1 MLIDKLSRRNW
12 QAEDQKEKWVSQAKI
27 KKKLLQFHSTCDS
40 EANTDL
46 LMDDNE
52 EYDTN
57 LEDQKT
63 IFKEIEFLK
72 ALLVL

>member
-1 MLIDKLSRRNW
+1 M
-12 QAEDQKEKWVSQAKI
+12 SQGGQD
-27 KKKLLQFHSTCDS
+27 KKKNKKKQLLQVDSTCDS
-40 EANTDL
+40 DANTDL
-46 LMDDNE
+46 LIDDNE

>member
-1 MLIDKLSRRNW
+1 MSQVGKDK
-12 QAEDQKEKWVSQAKI
+12 
-27 KKKLLQFHSTCDS
+27 KKKLRRVDSTCDS

-72 ALLVL
+72 ELLVL

>member
-1 MLIDKLSRRNW
+1 
-12 QAEDQKEKWVSQAKI
+12 
-27 KKKLLQFHSTCDS
+27 
-40 EANTDL
+40 
-46 LMDDNE
+46 MDDNE

-72 ALLVL
+72 AILVL

>member
-1 MLIDKLSRRNW
+1 M
-12 QAEDQKEKWVSQAKI
+12 SQVGQD
-27 KKKLLQFHSTCDS
+27 KKKLLLVDSTCDS

-57 LEDQKT
+57 LEDQK
-63 IFKEIEFLK
+63 KN
-72 ALLVL
+72 

>member
-1 MLIDKLSRRNW
+1 
-12 QAEDQKEKWVSQAKI
+12 
-27 KKKLLQFHSTCDS
+27 
-40 EANTDL
+40 
-46 LMDDNE
+46 MDYNE

-63 IFKEIEFLK
+63 IKKKIEFLR

>member
-1 MLIDKLSRRNW
+1 M
-12 QAEDQKEKWVSQAKI
+12 SQVGQE
-27 KKKLLQFHSTCDS
+27 KKKQLLQVDSTCDS
-40 EANTDL
+40 DANTNL